1 MKDNLLTIGEFSKRT
16 GCSIKSLRYYDSIGL
31 LKPVYIDQNT
41 NYRYYNFEQT
51 RMAEL
56 IQICVN
62 LSIPLKEV
70 KDLAF
75 IDDKVDYKN
84 VIEYGKKITKERITQ
99 FNEDLEFLNLLQEY
113 IERVDSYDD
122 KEQKEFD
129 LREKYYYTSP
139 LYEDEMNDEYYKLLD
154 RLFEEGF
161 SQDLYIEHD
170 YGVIINIKDNITTKF
185 VAYEVDKRHSNLE
198 NVVKI
203 EEGRFLCKKTNE
215 FNFDK
220 ICEMFSC
227 VNSND
232 KTIII
237 SPGYSYD
244 FSSPYFEVKC
254 RIKNTNE

>member
-1 MKDNLLTIGEFSKRT
+1 MKNNLLTIGEFSKRT

-99 FNEDLEFLNLLQEY
+99 LNEDLEFLNLLQEH

-129 LREKYYYTSP
+129 LKEKYYYTAP

-161 SQDLYIEHD
+161 S
-170 YGVIINIKDNITTKF
+170 
-185 VAYEVDKRHSNLE
+185 
-198 NVVKI
+198 
-203 EEGRFLCKKTNE
+203 
-215 FNFDK
+215 
-220 ICEMFSC
+220 
-227 VNSND
+227 
-232 KTIII
+232 
-237 SPGYSYD
+237 
-244 FSSPYFEVKC
+244 
-254 RIKNTNE
+254 

>member
-1 MKDNLLTIGEFSKRT
+1 MKDNLLTIGEFAKRT

-31 LKPVYIDQNT
+31 LKPVYVDHKT

-51 RMAEL
+51 RMVDL

-75 IDDKVDYKN
+75 KDDKIDYKN
-84 VIEYGKKITKERITQ
+84 VIEYGKKITLEKIATL
-99 FNEDLEFLNLLQEY
+99 NENLEFLNSLQEN

-122 KEQKEFD
+122 KEQKEFY
-129 LREKYYYTSP
+129 LNEKYYYTTP
-139 LYEDEMNDEYYKLLD
+139 LHEDSMNDKYYKLLD
-154 RLFEEGF
+154 SSFEEGF
-161 SQDLYIEHD
+161 SQDLSISHD
-170 YGVIINIKDNITTKF
+170 YGVIINIKDNVTTKF
-185 VAYEVDKRHSNLE
+185 VAYEVDKKHSNLE
-198 NVVKI
+198 NVIKV

-220 ICEMFSC
+220 ICEIFSH
-227 VNSND
+227 VDLSD

-244 FSSPYFEVKC
+244 FSSPYFEAKC
-254 RIKNTNE
+254 RIK